1 VNRGSV
7 MTRMGRLLALA
18 TFAASLGASLV
29 ACSGQH
35 TSPSPTSVEAGGTLT
50 VSWKAPAQNSDGSP
64 LGDLVGYTIFY
75 GPAPNTYTAAVPIN
89 DPKTTRYVVKGLRPG
104 TTYYFAISATNSS
117 GHHSLFSGEAHAV
130 AK

>member
-1 VNRGSV
+1 
-7 MTRMGRLLALA
+7 MRMGRLQALA
-18 TFAASLGASLV
+18 VLAGLLT

-35 TSPSPTSVEAGGTLT
+35 GAPPSTSGEVGGTLT
-50 VSWKAPAQNSDGSP
+50 VSWKAPARNADGTP

-75 GPAPNTYTAAVPIN
+75 GPAPNTYTTAIPIN
-89 DPKTTRYVVKGLRPG
+89 DPATTRYVVKGLRPG

-117 GHHSLFSGEAHAV
+117 GHHSIFSPETHAI

>member
-1 VNRGSV
+1 
-7 MTRMGRLLALA
+7 MMRMGRLLLMA
-18 TFAASLGASLV
+18 TFAASAVASLA

-35 TSPSPTSVEAGGTLT
+35 TSPSSTSAEASGTLT
-50 VSWKAPAQNSDGSP
+50 VSWKAPAQNSDGTP

-75 GPAPNTYTAAVPIN
+75 GPAPNTYTSAIPIN
-89 DPKTTRYVVKGLRPG
+89 DPAATRYVVTGLRPG

>member
-18 TFAASLGASLV
+18 TFAASLVASLA

-35 TSPSPTSVEAGGTLT
+35 TSPSPTSGEGGGTLT
-50 VSWKAPAQNSDGSP
+50 VSWKAPSQNSDGTP
-64 LGDLVGYTIFY
+64 LGDLVSYTIFY
-75 GPAPNTYTAAVPIN
+75 GPAPNTYTSAIPID
-89 DPKTTRYVVKGLRPG
+89 DPKATRYVVKGLQPG

-130 AK
+130 AR

>member
-1 VNRGSV
+1 
-7 MTRMGRLLALA
+7 MRMGRLLVMT
-18 TFAASLGASLV
+18 TFAASLVAFLA

-35 TSPSPTSVEAGGTLT
+35 SSPAPTSGEGGGTLT
-50 VSWKAPAQNSDGSP
+50 VSWKAPEQNSDGTP

-89 DPKTTRYVVKGLRPG
+89 DPKATRYVVKGLRPG